1 MALESILFSL
11 SGSVLKP
18 FFNTTNITNCSGPPF
33 TGVTVI
39 AAVSKMLSSARS
51 HTRSISMEL
60 VCESRDIEVVNIS
73 KISPTT
79 PI

>member
-1 MALESILFSL
+1 MTLENILFSL

-33 TGVTVI
+33 TGVTLI

-60 VCESRDIEVVNIS
+60 VYVSRDFKVVNIS
-73 KISPTT
+73 KISPS
-79 PI
+79 